1 MGRTQCEKRENIEL
15 DKKTEET
22 SYKISCYSARMQSF
36 GGVKIQKALGSTCQ
50 FYSTEEAGKRLQLI
64 QVI

>member
-22 SYKISCYSARMQSF
+22 SYKIQPECRVSAGLRS
-36 GGVKIQKALGSTCQ
+36 
-50 FYSTEEAGKRLQLI
+50 KRLLGQHASFIRLRR
-64 QVI
+64 QEKDFN